1 MNKLNPSIANSSKGF
16 SLVELM
22 ISITLGLLIVAAT
35 LSIFASNKQ
44 AYRTTEN
51 LGRVQE
57 NARLAFELLGN
68 DVRESGGT
76 QCSNSVS
83 PTRAG
88 IDVISVLSPSAPLA
102 SGDFWSDWTNSVRGI
117 DNTGPNNSDTLQL
130 KSGGEDMFHVN
141 SHNSATA
148 TASINTSQNHDLQV
162 GDIAMI
168 CDFRQGAIFQVSA
181 VAGDDVTHTAGGLN
195 TIANLG
201 IGGAAYTFNDHATIS
216 RVNASEWF
224 VAANGRG
231 GNSLFRSTL
240 RNVGGNP
247 EMSGIT
253 TPPGEEI
260 AEGVNNM
267 QVSFLLPGNADF
279 VTSAAVP
286 NARWDEVLAVRIA
299 ITFESADAIGTGGAR
314 IQRPMIQTFNLRN
327 RVP

>member
-1 MNKLNPSIANSSKGF
+1 MKQPNPYAVNSSKGF

-57 NARLAFELLGN
+57 SARMSFELIGN
-68 DVRESGGT
+68 DVREASGT
-76 QCSNSVS
+76 QCS
-83 PTRAG
+83 RG
-88 IDVISVLSPSAPLA
+88 IDVVSVLTPSAPMA
-102 SGDFWSDWTNSVRGI
+102 GGDFWSDWVNSVRGI
-117 DNTGPNNSDTLQL
+117 ENTGPNNSDTLQL
-130 KSGGEDMFHVN
+130 KSAGEDMFHVN
-141 SHNSATA
+141 NHNSATA
-148 TASINTSQNHDLQV
+148 TANINSSQNHDLLA
-162 GDIAMI
+162 GDVVML
-168 CDFRQGAIFQVSA
+168 CDYRQGAIFQVAA
-181 VAGDDVTHTAGGLN
+181 VAGDDLTHTAGGLN

-201 IGGAAYTFNDHATIS
+201 IGGAAYTFDDHATIS
-216 RVNASEWF
+216 RINATQWF
-224 VAANGRG
+224 IAANGRG

-247 EMSGIT
+247 AMVQ
-253 TPPGEEI
+253 EEI

-286 NARWDEVLAVRIA
+286 VARWDEVLAVRIA
-299 ITFESADAIGTGGAR
+299 ITFESADAIGTGAVR

-327 RVP
+327 RML

>member
-1 MNKLNPSIANSSKGF
+1 MNHPNPYAVNSSKGF

-57 NARLAFELLGN
+57 SARIAFELIGN
-68 DVRESGGT
+68 DVREAGGT
-76 QCSNSVS
+76 QCANTAGPGRS
-83 PTRAG
+83 G
-88 IDVISVLSPSAPLA
+88 IDVVSVLTPSAPMA
-102 SGDFWSDWTNSVRGI
+102 SGDFWSDWANSVRGI

-141 SHNSATA
+141 SHDSAAA
-148 TASINTSQNHDLQV
+148 TVNINTSQNHDLLA
-162 GDIAMI
+162 GDIVML
-168 CDFRQGAIFQVSA
+168 CDYRQGAIFQVAA

-201 IGGAAYTFNDHATIS
+201 IGGVAYTFNEHATIS
-216 RVNASEWF
+216 RVNATEWF

-253 TPPGEEI
+253 APPGEEI

-286 NARWDEVLAVRIA
+286 LARWEEVLAVRIA
-299 ITFESADAIGTGGAR
+299 ITFESADAIGTGAVR

-327 RVP
+327 RMP